1 MANSTS
7 VQILIL
13 ILLILSVV
21 VTNLE
26 VVQGYQGRKVMQKR
40 IDSRSILR
48 ELGYNFSKLKNKR
61 RDLADRVSPGG
72 PDPHHN
78 FQETALP

>member
-1 MANSTS
+1 MAYSTS
-7 VQILIL
+7 VQSLIL

-48 ELGYNFSKLKNKR
+48 ELGYNLSKLKYNR
-61 RDLADRVSPGG
+61 RDSTGRISPGG

-78 FQETALP
+78 FQPTALP

>member
-21 VTNLE
+21 VTNSE
-26 VVQGYQGRKVMQKR
+26 IVEGYQGRKILQKR

-48 ELGYNFSKLKNKR
+48 ELGYNLSKLKYTR
-61 RDLADRVSPGG
+61 RDSTDRSSPGG

-78 FQETALP
+78 FQPTALP

>member
-21 VTNLE
+21 VTNSE
-26 VVQGYQGRKVMQKR
+26 IVEGYQGRKILQKR

-48 ELGYNFSKLKNKR
+48 ELGYNLSKLKYTR
-61 RDLADRVSPGG
+61 RDSADRVSPGG

-78 FQETALP
+78 FQPTALP